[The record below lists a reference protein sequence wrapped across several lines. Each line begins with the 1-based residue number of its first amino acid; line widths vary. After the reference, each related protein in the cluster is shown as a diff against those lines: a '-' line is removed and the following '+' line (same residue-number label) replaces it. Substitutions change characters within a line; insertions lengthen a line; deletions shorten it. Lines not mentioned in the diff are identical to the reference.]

1 MIVNNAPFTTNF
13 LERDNVEWEAMAA
26 DSSGEVCNLLRKS
39 EKTAF
44 VYVAEISQE
53 LKVIHL
59 ESAVIWI
66 KLFSLF

>member
-1 MIVNNAPFTTNF
+1 M
-13 LERDNVEWEAMAA
+13 
-26 DSSGEVCNLLRKS
+26 SSGKPWRLTAPERYVIHLES
-39 EKTAF
+39 QEKTAF